1 MKVDRLYEA
10 LGNAIAEAPSI
21 PPCMISDPEAWF
33 PNQAQS
39 ASREI
44 RNAKAL
50 CGICPVRMQCL
61 QYAVANPE
69 LQGIWGGL
77 TPKERLKLRNKSRT
91 GTR

>member
-1 MKVDRLYEA
+1 MKPDRLYEK
-10 LGNAIAEAPSI
+10 LGEAIAEAPSI

-44 RNAKAL
+44 KNAKAL
-50 CGICPVRMQCL
+50 CRTCPVQRECL
-61 QYAVANPE
+61 TYALANPD

-77 TPKERLKLRNKSRT
+77 TPKERLQLRRKQRA
-91 GTR
+91 

>member
-10 LGNAIAEAPSI
+10 LGKAIAEAPSI

-50 CGICPVRMQCL
+50 CRTCPVQMQCL
-61 QYAVANPE
+61 EYAVANPD

-77 TPKERLKLRNKSRT
+77 APKERIKLRKKRK
-91 GTR
+91 G

>member
-1 MKVDRLYEA
+1 MKPDRLYEK
-10 LGNAIAEAPSI
+10 LGEAIAEAPSI

-44 RNAKAL
+44 KNAKAL
-50 CGICPVRMQCL
+50 CRTCPVQRECL
-61 QYAVANPE
+61 TYAVANPD

-77 TPKERLKLRNKSRT
+77 TPKERVQLRRKQRA
-91 GTR
+91 